1 MVYLCNV
8 YPCGDDL
15 GSLTGPNIW
24 IHEYSADDTQRDSI
38 KLIDRGKNSG
48 CLVAPILV
56 TPGPYGTKT
65 LVWHQFLE

>member
-1 MVYLCNV
+1 MAYLCYVN
-8 YPCGDDL
+8 PRGDDS

-24 IHEYSADDTQRDSI
+24 IHEYGADYTQRDSI
-38 KLIDRGKNSG
+38 KLIYCGKNSG
-48 CLVAPILV
+48 CLMAPILV